1 LHGLKH
7 ELMNEIIKEWN
18 QAGQIS
24 HGAGA
29 GVGEG
34 VDAAAQGRKA
44 SMPEGCQMSRT
55 FLNPHLHGVLHL
67 QGGGLQ
73 SP

>member
-1 LHGLKH
+1 MHLGPL
-7 ELMNEIIKEWN
+7 E
-18 QAGQIS
+18 
-24 HGAGA
+24 

-34 VDAAAQGRKA
+34 VGAGVGAAAEARKALLPAGRKLSGA
-44 SMPEGCQMSRT
+44 

-73 SP
+73 SPHEVDRSPFDRGITWVD